1 MFRSKRAYRGKISA
15 WDGSAEPLVQ
25 GRCRVDGDGSRAKL
39 KPAVNSRIRGFQARA
54 CKRFGGTQIGRKGAN
69 GLNIS
74 ARNLAEYGAVSSS
87 DESCNR
93 MESIMRVSHLA
104 ILLGLTLMNT
114 GELRAEDS
122 ILRDLSVEQATAF
135 QAGTPAPGSLRVST
149 WVDRHDLTYARG
161 DAVRIFVKTNE
172 DAYVTIVNVG
182 PSGKVTQLFP
192 NAFQQSNRVAANRAL
207 EVPSANGGSRINVSG
222 PVGAELIKVFVSN
235 EPIKIIPESQLVGS
249 GAFRALAGGVSDLV
263 RNLEVSAGGP
273 AGGQSKFAISNLI
286 IKTISSRRAS
296 NAANPA
302 FVVAQAAK
310 PAPAQPAPS
319 TMTSEAVPPAPGS
332 SSSTPSNQPSA
343 PSTAIGQLEQPFPLL
358 IAADKTAYRAGQKI
372 TLAVT
377 SFRSCRL
384 TVLDIDANGAVRVLF
399 PTREAQNV
407 QVQPMQT
414 IIVSGESSP
423 VPLQASDPS
432 GQKQVVAVCSS
443 DAAAPATVNDDAEQ
457 TITAGVSTES
467 IANDAPGPMKPAETT
482 AVAAVSLSIHP

>member
-1 MFRSKRAYRGKISA
+1 
-15 WDGSAEPLVQ
+15 
-25 GRCRVDGDGSRAKL
+25 
-39 KPAVNSRIRGFQARA
+39 
-54 CKRFGGTQIGRKGAN
+54 
-69 GLNIS
+69 
-74 ARNLAEYGAVSSS
+74 
-87 DESCNR
+87 

-114 GELRAEDS
+114 GELCAEDS

-135 QAGTPAPGSLRVST
+135 QAGTPAPGSLRIST

-172 DAYVTIVNVG
+172 DAYVTIINVG

-249 GAFRALAGGVSDLV
+249 GAFRSLAGGVSDLV
-263 RNLEVSAGGP
+263 RNLEVTAAAP
-273 AGGQSKFAISNLI
+273 ASGESKFAISNLV

-310 PAPAQPAPS
+310 PAPAS

-332 SSSTPSNQPSA
+332 SSSTRSDQPSA

-407 QVQPMQT
+407 QIQPMQT

-432 GQKQVVAVCSS
+432 GQKQVLAVCSS
-443 DAAAPATVNDDAEQ
+443 DAAAPATVNEDAEQ

-467 IANDAPGPMKPAETT
+467 IANDAPGLMKPAETT

>member
-1 MFRSKRAYRGKISA
+1 
-15 WDGSAEPLVQ
+15 
-25 GRCRVDGDGSRAKL
+25 
-39 KPAVNSRIRGFQARA
+39 
-54 CKRFGGTQIGRKGAN
+54 
-69 GLNIS
+69 
-74 ARNLAEYGAVSSS
+74 
-87 DESCNR
+87 

-135 QAGTPAPGSLRVST
+135 QAGTPAPGSLRIST

-172 DAYVTIVNVG
+172 DAYVTIINVG

-192 NAFQQSNRVAANRAL
+192 NALQQSNRVAANRAL

-222 PVGAELIKVFVSN
+222 PVGAELIKVFVSS

-249 GAFRALAGGVSDLV
+249 GAFRSLAGGVSDLV
-263 RNLEVSAGGP
+263 RNLEVSADGP
-273 AGGQSKFAISNLI
+273 AGGQSKFAISNLV

-296 NAANPA
+296 NAPANPA
-302 FVVAQAAK
+302 FVVAQAT
-310 PAPAQPAPS
+310 APAQPAPS
-319 TMTSEAVPPAPGS
+319 TVTSEPVPSAPAS
-332 SSSTPSNQPSA
+332 SFSTLSNQPSA
-343 PSTAIGQLEQPFPLL
+343 QSTAIGQLEQPFPLL

-414 IIVSGESSP
+414 IIVSDESSP

-432 GQKQVVAVCSS
+432 GQKQVLAVCSS
-443 DAAAPATVNDDAEQ
+443 DAAAPATANENPDQ

-467 IANDAPGPMKPAETT
+467 IANDAPGLMKPAETT

>member
-1 MFRSKRAYRGKISA
+1 
-15 WDGSAEPLVQ
+15 
-25 GRCRVDGDGSRAKL
+25 
-39 KPAVNSRIRGFQARA
+39 
-54 CKRFGGTQIGRKGAN
+54 
-69 GLNIS
+69 
-74 ARNLAEYGAVSSS
+74 
-87 DESCNR
+87 

-114 GELRAEDS
+114 GELRADDS

-135 QAGTPAPGSLRVST
+135 QAGTPAPGSLRIST
-149 WVDRHDLTYARG
+149 WVDRHDLTYAHG

-172 DAYVTIVNVG
+172 DAYVTIINVG
-182 PSGKVTQLFP
+182 PSGRVTQLFP

-222 PVGAELIKVFVSN
+222 PVGAELIKVFVSS

-249 GAFRALAGGVSDLV
+249 GAFRSLAGGVSDLV
-263 RNLEVSAGGP
+263 RNLEVSADGP
-273 AGGQSKFAISNLI
+273 AGGQSKFAISNLV

-296 NAANPA
+296 NAPANPA

-310 PAPAQPAPS
+310 PAPTQPDPS
-319 TMTSEAVPPAPGS
+319 TMTSEIVPPAPAS
-332 SSSTPSNQPSA
+332 SSSTPSNQPGA

-358 IAADKTAYRAGQKI
+358 IAADKTTYRAGQKI

-423 VPLQASDPS
+423 LQASDPS

-457 TITAGVSTES
+457 TITAAVSTES
-467 IANDAPGPMKPAETT
+467 IANDAPGLMKPAETT

>member
-1 MFRSKRAYRGKISA
+1 
-15 WDGSAEPLVQ
+15 
-25 GRCRVDGDGSRAKL
+25 
-39 KPAVNSRIRGFQARA
+39 
-54 CKRFGGTQIGRKGAN
+54 
-69 GLNIS
+69 
-74 ARNLAEYGAVSSS
+74 
-87 DESCNR
+87 
-93 MESIMRVSHLA
+93 MRVSHLA

-122 ILRDLSVEQATAF
+122 ILRDLSVQQATAF
-135 QAGTPAPGSLRVST
+135 QAGTPAPGSLRIST

-172 DAYVTIVNVG
+172 DAYVTIINVG
-182 PSGKVTQLFP
+182 PSGTVTQLFP

-249 GAFRALAGGVSDLV
+249 GAFRSLAGGVSDLV

-273 AGGQSKFAISNLI
+273 AGGQSKFAISNLV

-407 QVQPMQT
+407 QIQPMQT

-432 GQKQVVAVCSS
+432 GQKQVLAVCSS
-443 DAAAPATVNDDAEQ
+443 DAAAPATVNEDAEQ
-457 TITAGVSTES
+457 TITAGQVPSLEEQLGINDIGS
-467 IANDAPGPMKPAETT
+467 GAIRPIANDAPGLMKPAETT

>member
-1 MFRSKRAYRGKISA
+1 MRA
-15 WDGSAEPLVQ
+15 
-25 GRCRVDGDGSRAKL
+25 
-39 KPAVNSRIRGFQARA
+39 
-54 CKRFGGTQIGRKGAN
+54 
-69 GLNIS
+69 
-74 ARNLAEYGAVSSS
+74 
-87 DESCNR
+87 
-93 MESIMRVSHLA
+93 SHLA
-104 ILLGLTLMNT
+104 VLFGVALVTSG
-114 GELRAEDS
+114 LRAEDS
-122 ILRDLSVEQATAF
+122 LLRDLSAEQATAF
-135 QAGTPAPGSLRVST
+135 QAGTPAPGSLRVSA

-182 PSGKVTQLFP
+182 PSGKVTHLFP
-192 NAFQQSNRVAANRAL
+192 NAFQQSNRVVANRTL
-207 EVPSANGGSRINVSG
+207 EVPSGNGGSRINVSG
-222 PVGAELIKVFVSN
+222 PVGAELIKVFVSS

-249 GAFRALAGGVSDLV
+249 GAFRSLAGGVSDLV
-263 RNLEVSAGGP
+263 RNLEVTAAAP
-273 AGGQSKFAISNLI
+273 ARRESKFAISNLV

-310 PAPAQPAPS
+310 PAPARPAPS
-319 TMTSEAVPPAPGS
+319 RMTSEAVSPTPPGLETQLGIEDIGQGLTPRS
-332 SSSTPSNQPSA
+332 PSSTPSNQPSA

-423 VPLQASDPS
+423 ALQASDPS
-432 GQKQVVAVCSS
+432 GQKQVLAVCSS
-443 DAAAPATVNDDAEQ
+443 DAAAPATVNENPEQ

-467 IANDAPGPMKPAETT
+467 IANDAPGLMKPAETT

>member
-1 MFRSKRAYRGKISA
+1 
-15 WDGSAEPLVQ
+15 
-25 GRCRVDGDGSRAKL
+25 
-39 KPAVNSRIRGFQARA
+39 
-54 CKRFGGTQIGRKGAN
+54 
-69 GLNIS
+69 
-74 ARNLAEYGAVSSS
+74 
-87 DESCNR
+87 
-93 MESIMRVSHLA
+93 MRVSHLA
-104 ILLGLTLMNT
+104 LAVLFEVALVTNGV
-114 GELRAEDS
+114 RAEDS
-122 ILRDLSVEQATAF
+122 LLRDLSAEQATAF
-135 QAGTPAPGSLRVST
+135 QAGTPAPGSLRVSA

-182 PSGKVTQLFP
+182 PSGKVTHLFP
-192 NAFQQSNRVAANRAL
+192 NAFQQSNRVAANRTF
-207 EVPSANGGSRINVSG
+207 EVPSGNGGSRINVSG
-222 PVGAELIKVFVSN
+222 PVGAELIKVFVSS

-249 GAFRALAGGVSDLV
+249 GAFRSLAGGVSDLV
-263 RNLEVSAGGP
+263 RNLEVTAATP
-273 AGGQSKFAISNLI
+273 ASGKFAISNLV

-296 NAANPA
+296 NAGNSA

-310 PAPAQPAPS
+310 PALAQPAPS

-332 SSSTPSNQPSA
+332 SSSTPSNQPIA

-407 QVQPMQT
+407 QIQPMQT

-432 GQKQVVAVCSS
+432 GQKQVLAVCSS
-443 DAAAPATVNDDAEQ
+443 DAAAPAAVNEDAEQ

-467 IANDAPGPMKPAETT
+467 IANDAPGLMKPAETT

>member
-1 MFRSKRAYRGKISA
+1 
-15 WDGSAEPLVQ
+15 
-25 GRCRVDGDGSRAKL
+25 
-39 KPAVNSRIRGFQARA
+39 
-54 CKRFGGTQIGRKGAN
+54 
-69 GLNIS
+69 
-74 ARNLAEYGAVSSS
+74 
-87 DESCNR
+87 
-93 MESIMRVSHLA
+93 MRVSHLA

-122 ILRDLSVEQATAF
+122 MLRDLSVEQATAF
-135 QAGTPAPGSLRVST
+135 HAGTPAPGSLRIST

-172 DAYVTIVNVG
+172 DAYVTIINVG

-222 PVGAELIKVFVSN
+222 PVGAELIKVFVSS

-249 GAFRALAGGVSDLV
+249 GAFRSLAGGVSDLV
-263 RNLEVSAGGP
+263 RNLEVTAAAP
-273 AGGQSKFAISNLI
+273 ARRESKFAISNLV

-296 NAANPA
+296 NAHPA

-310 PAPAQPAPS
+310 PAPARPAPS
-319 TMTSEAVPPAPGS
+319 RMTSEAVSPTPPGLETQLGIEDIGQGLTPRS
-332 SSSTPSNQPSA
+332 PSSTPSNQPSA

-399 PTREAQNV
+399 PTREAQNA

-432 GQKQVVAVCSS
+432 GQKQVVAQFRCCSS
-443 DAAAPATVNDDAEQ
+443 RY
-457 TITAGVSTES
+457 S
-467 IANDAPGPMKPAETT
+467 
-482 AVAAVSLSIHP
+482 

>member
-1 MFRSKRAYRGKISA
+1 MGAVADS
-15 WDGSAEPLVQ
+15 
-25 GRCRVDGDGSRAKL
+25 KL
-39 KPAVNSRIRGFQARA
+39 KPAVNSRIRDFQARA

-74 ARNLAEYGAVSSS
+74 ARDLAAYVAVSFS
-87 DESCNR
+87 DEPCNR

-104 ILLGLTLMNT
+104 ILLGLTLVNT
-114 GELRAEDS
+114 GELRADDS
-122 ILRDLSVEQATAF
+122 ILRDLSAEQATAF
-135 QAGTPAPGSLRVST
+135 QAGSPAPGSLRVST

-192 NAFQQSNRVAANRAL
+192 NAFQQSSRVAANRAL
-207 EVPSANGGSRINVSG
+207 EVPSGNGGSRINVSG

-249 GAFRALAGGVSDLV
+249 GAFRSLAGGVSDLV
-263 RNLEVSAGGP
+263 RNLEVTAAAP
-273 AGGQSKFAISNLI
+273 ASGESKFAISNLV

-302 FVVAQAAK
+302 FVVAQATK

-319 TMTSEAVPPAPGS
+319 TMTSEAVPLAPGS
-332 SSSTPSNQPSA
+332 SSSTPFPSA

-407 QVQPMQT
+407 QIQPMQT
-414 IIVSGESSP
+414 VVVSGESSP
-423 VPLQASDPS
+423 VMLEASPS
-432 GQKQVVAVCSS
+432 GQKQVVAICTADS
-443 DAAAPATVNDDAEQ
+443 AATAEGDGHVEQ
-457 TITAGVSTES
+457 TVAAGTPTAPV
-467 IANDAPGPMKPAETT
+467 ADDVPGPVKPAETT
-482 AVAAVSLSIHP
+482 AVTAVSLSIYP

>member
-1 MFRSKRAYRGKISA
+1 
-15 WDGSAEPLVQ
+15 
-25 GRCRVDGDGSRAKL
+25 
-39 KPAVNSRIRGFQARA
+39 
-54 CKRFGGTQIGRKGAN
+54 
-69 GLNIS
+69 
-74 ARNLAEYGAVSSS
+74 
-87 DESCNR
+87 
-93 MESIMRVSHLA
+93 MESIMRVSRLA
-104 ILLGLTLMNT
+104 ILLGLTLMNP
-114 GELRAEDS
+114 GELRAEES
-122 ILRDLSVEQATAF
+122 ILRDLSAEQVTAF
-135 QAGTPAPGSLRVST
+135 QAGTPAPGSLHVST

-172 DAYVTIVNVG
+172 DAYVTIINVG

-207 EVPSANGGSRINVSG
+207 EVPSGNGGSRINVSG

-249 GAFRALAGGVSDLV
+249 GAFRSLAGGVSYLV
-263 RNLEVSAGGP
+263 RNLEVTAAAP
-273 AGGQSKFAISNLI
+273 ASGESKFAISNLV

-296 NAANPA
+296 NAANPT

-310 PAPAQPAPS
+310 
-319 TMTSEAVPPAPGS
+319 PAPGS
-332 SSSTPSNQPSA
+332 SSSTPSNQPNAS
-343 PSTAIGQLEQPFPLL
+343 STAIGQLEQPFPLL

-407 QVQPMQT
+407 QIQPMQT

-432 GQKQVVAVCSS
+432 GQKQVLAVCSS
-443 DAAAPATVNDDAEQ
+443 DAAAPATVNEGAEQ
-457 TITAGVSTES
+457 TITAGQVPSLEEQLGINDIGS
-467 IANDAPGPMKPAETT
+467 GAIRPIANDAPGLMKPAETT

>member
-1 MFRSKRAYRGKISA
+1 
-15 WDGSAEPLVQ
+15 
-25 GRCRVDGDGSRAKL
+25 
-39 KPAVNSRIRGFQARA
+39 
-54 CKRFGGTQIGRKGAN
+54 
-69 GLNIS
+69 
-74 ARNLAEYGAVSSS
+74 
-87 DESCNR
+87 
-93 MESIMRVSHLA
+93 MRVSYLA
-104 ILLGLTLMNT
+104 ILIGLTLMNT

-122 ILRDLSVEQATAF
+122 ILRDLSAEQATAF
-135 QAGTPAPGSLRVST
+135 QTGTPAPGSLRVST

-161 DAVRIFVKTNE
+161 DAIRIFVKTNE
-172 DAYVTIVNVG
+172 DAYVTIINVG

-192 NAFQQSNRVAANRAL
+192 NAFQRSNRVAANRAL
-207 EVPSANGGSRINVSG
+207 EVPSANGGSHINVSG
-222 PVGAELIKVFVSN
+222 PVGAELIKVFVSS
-235 EPIKIIPESQLVGS
+235 EPIKIIPESQLVGI
-249 GAFRALAGGVSDLV
+249 GAFRSLAGGVSDLV

-273 AGGQSKFAISNLI
+273 AGGQSKFAISNLV

-296 NAANPA
+296 NAHPA

-319 TMTSEAVPPAPGS
+319 TMTSEAVPPAPAS

-343 PSTAIGQLEQPFPLL
+343 PSTAIGQFEQRSLL

-414 IIVSGESSP
+414 IIVSSESSP
-423 VPLQASDPS
+423 VPLVTSDPPA
-432 GQKQVVAVCSS
+432 QKQVVAVCNS

-467 IANDAPGPMKPAETT
+467 IANDAPGLMKPAETT

>member
-1 MFRSKRAYRGKISA
+1 
-15 WDGSAEPLVQ
+15 
-25 GRCRVDGDGSRAKL
+25 
-39 KPAVNSRIRGFQARA
+39 
-54 CKRFGGTQIGRKGAN
+54 
-69 GLNIS
+69 
-74 ARNLAEYGAVSSS
+74 
-87 DESCNR
+87 
-93 MESIMRVSHLA
+93 MRVSHLA
-104 ILLGLTLMNT
+104 VLFGVALVTSG
-114 GELRAEDS
+114 LRAEDS
-122 ILRDLSVEQATAF
+122 LLRDLSAEQATAF
-135 QAGTPAPGSLRVST
+135 QAGTPAPGSLRVSA

-182 PSGKVTQLFP
+182 PSGKVTHLFP
-192 NAFQQSNRVAANRAL
+192 NAFQQSNRVVANRTL
-207 EVPSANGGSRINVSG
+207 EVPSGNGGSRINVSG
-222 PVGAELIKVFVSN
+222 PVGAELIKVFVSS

-249 GAFRALAGGVSDLV
+249 GAFRSLAGGVSDLV
-263 RNLEVSAGGP
+263 RNLEVTAAAP
-273 AGGQSKFAISNLI
+273 ARRESKFAISNLV

-319 TMTSEAVPPAPGS
+319 TVTSEVVPPAPGS

-343 PSTAIGQLEQPFPLL
+343 SSTAIGQLEQPFPLL

-407 QVQPMQT
+407 QIQPMQT

-423 VPLQASDPS
+423 ALQASDPS
-432 GQKQVVAVCSS
+432 GQKQVLAVCSS
-443 DAAAPATVNDDAEQ
+443 DAAAPATVNEDAEQ

-467 IANDAPGPMKPAETT
+467 IANDAPGLMKPAETT
-482 AVAAVSLSIHP
+482 AVAAVSLFIHP

>member
-1 MFRSKRAYRGKISA
+1 
-15 WDGSAEPLVQ
+15 
-25 GRCRVDGDGSRAKL
+25 
-39 KPAVNSRIRGFQARA
+39 
-54 CKRFGGTQIGRKGAN
+54 
-69 GLNIS
+69 
-74 ARNLAEYGAVSSS
+74 
-87 DESCNR
+87 
-93 MESIMRVSHLA
+93 MRVSHLA

-135 QAGTPAPGSLRVST
+135 QAGTPAPGSLRIST

-161 DAVRIFVKTNE
+161 DDVRIFVKTNE

-222 PVGAELIKVFVSN
+222 PVGAELIKVFVSS

-249 GAFRALAGGVSDLV
+249 GAFRSLAGGVSDLV

-273 AGGQSKFAISNLI
+273 AGGQSKFAISNLV

-296 NAANPA
+296 DAANPA

-310 PAPAQPAPS
+310 PASAQPAPS
-319 TMTSEAVPPAPGS
+319 TMTSEAVPPAPPGS

-407 QVQPMQT
+407 QIQPMQT

-432 GQKQVVAVCSS
+432 GQKQVLAVCSS
-443 DAAAPATVNDDAEQ
+443 DAAAPGTVNEDAEQ

-467 IANDAPGPMKPAETT
+467 IANDAPGLMKPAETT

>member
-1 MFRSKRAYRGKISA
+1 M
-15 WDGSAEPLVQ
+15 
-25 GRCRVDGDGSRAKL
+25 
-39 KPAVNSRIRGFQARA
+39 RI
-54 CKRFGGTQIGRKGAN
+54 
-69 GLNIS
+69 
-74 ARNLAEYGAVSSS
+74 
-87 DESCNR
+87 
-93 MESIMRVSHLA
+93 SHLA
-104 ILLGLTLMNT
+104 VLFGVALVTSG
-114 GELRAEDS
+114 LRAEDS
-122 ILRDLSVEQATAF
+122 LLRDLSAEQATAF
-135 QAGTPAPGSLRVST
+135 QAGTPAPGSLRVSA

-161 DAVRIFVKTNE
+161 DAIRIFVKTNE

-182 PSGKVTQLFP
+182 PSGKVTHLFP
-192 NAFQQSNRVAANRAL
+192 NAFQQSNRVAANRTL
-207 EVPSANGGSRINVSG
+207 EVPSGNGGSRINVSG
-222 PVGAELIKVFVSN
+222 PVGAELIKVFVSS

-249 GAFRALAGGVSDLV
+249 GAFRSLAGGVSDLV

-273 AGGQSKFAISNLI
+273 AGGQSKFAISNLV
-286 IKTISSRRAS
+286 IKTISSRQAS
-296 NAANPA
+296 NAPKPA

-310 PAPAQPAPS
+310 PAPTQPAPS
-319 TMTSEAVPPAPGS
+319 TMTSEVVPAAPAF
-332 SSSTPSNQPSA
+332 STPSNQPGA

-399 PTREAQNV
+399 PTRAVQNV

-414 IIVSGESSP
+414 IIVSGESSA

-432 GQKQVVAVCSS
+432 GQKQVVAVCIS

-467 IANDAPGPMKPAETT
+467 VANDAPGLMKPAETT
-482 AVAAVSLSIHP
+482 AVAAMSLSIYP

>member
-1 MFRSKRAYRGKISA
+1 
-15 WDGSAEPLVQ
+15 
-25 GRCRVDGDGSRAKL
+25 
-39 KPAVNSRIRGFQARA
+39 
-54 CKRFGGTQIGRKGAN
+54 
-69 GLNIS
+69 
-74 ARNLAEYGAVSSS
+74 
-87 DESCNR
+87 
-93 MESIMRVSHLA
+93 MRVSHLA

-122 ILRDLSVEQATAF
+122 ILRDLSAEQATAF
-135 QAGTPAPGSLRVST
+135 QAGTPAPGSLRIST

-161 DAVRIFVKTNE
+161 DYVRIFVKTNE
-172 DAYVTIVNVG
+172 DAYVTVINVG

-222 PVGAELIKVFVSN
+222 PVGAELIKVFVSS

-249 GAFRALAGGVSDLV
+249 GAFRSLAGGVSDLV
-263 RNLEVSAGGP
+263 RNLEVSAGG
-273 AGGQSKFAISNLI
+273 QSKFAISNLV

-319 TMTSEAVPPAPGS
+319 TVTSEVVPPAPVS

-407 QVQPMQT
+407 QIQPMQT

-432 GQKQVVAVCSS
+432 GQKQVLAVCSS
-443 DAAAPATVNDDAEQ
+443 DAAVPATVNEDAEQ
-457 TITAGVSTES
+457 TITAGQVPSSLEEQLGIGAIRP
-467 IANDAPGPMKPAETT
+467 IANDAPGLMKPAETT

>member
-1 MFRSKRAYRGKISA
+1 
-15 WDGSAEPLVQ
+15 
-25 GRCRVDGDGSRAKL
+25 
-39 KPAVNSRIRGFQARA
+39 
-54 CKRFGGTQIGRKGAN
+54 
-69 GLNIS
+69 
-74 ARNLAEYGAVSSS
+74 
-87 DESCNR
+87 
-93 MESIMRVSHLA
+93 MRVSHLA

-135 QAGTPAPGSLRVST
+135 QAGTPAPGSLRIST

-172 DAYVTIVNVG
+172 DAYVTIINVG

-222 PVGAELIKVFVSN
+222 PVGAELIKVFVSS

-249 GAFRALAGGVSDLV
+249 GAFRSLAGGVSDLV

-273 AGGQSKFAISNLI
+273 AGGQSKFAISNLV

-296 NAANPA
+296 NAAKPA
-302 FVVAQAAK
+302 FVMAQAAK
-310 PAPAQPAPS
+310 PAQPAPS
-319 TMTSEAVPPAPGS
+319 TMTSEAVSPAPPGLETQLGIEDIGQGLIPRS
-332 SSSTPSNQPSA
+332 PSSTPSNQPSA

-467 IANDAPGPMKPAETT
+467 IANDAPGLMKPAETT

>member
-1 MFRSKRAYRGKISA
+1 VAQLRQRSLQPK
-15 WDGSAEPLVQ
+15 E
-25 GRCRVDGDGSRAKL
+25 
-39 KPAVNSRIRGFQARA
+39 N
-54 CKRFGGTQIGRKGAN
+54 
-69 GLNIS
+69 
-74 ARNLAEYGAVSSS
+74 
-87 DESCNR
+87 
-93 MESIMRVSHLA
+93 IMRVSHLA
-104 ILLGLTLMNT
+104 VLFGVALVTSG
-114 GELRAEDS
+114 LRAEDS
-122 ILRDLSVEQATAF
+122 LLRDLSVEQATAF
-135 QAGTPAPGSLRVST
+135 QAGTPAPGSLRVSA

-182 PSGKVTQLFP
+182 PSGKVTHLFP
-192 NAFQQSNRVAANRAL
+192 NAFQQSNRVAANRTL
-207 EVPSANGGSRINVSG
+207 EVPSGNGGSRINVSG

-249 GAFRALAGGVSDLV
+249 GAFRSLAGGVSDLV
-263 RNLEVSAGGP
+263 RNLEVSAATP
-273 AGGQSKFAISNLI
+273 ASGKFAISNLV

-296 NAANPA
+296 NAGNSA

-310 PAPAQPAPS
+310 PAPAPS
-319 TMTSEAVPPAPGS
+319 TMTSGAVPPASPAS
-332 SSSTPSNQPSA
+332 SSSTPSNQPIA
-343 PSTAIGQLEQPFPLL
+343 PSTTIGLEQPFPLL

-423 VPLQASDPS
+423 LQASDPS

-457 TITAGVSTES
+457 TITAAVSTES
-467 IANDAPGPMKPAETT
+467 IANDAPGLMKPAETT

>member
-1 MFRSKRAYRGKISA
+1 
-15 WDGSAEPLVQ
+15 
-25 GRCRVDGDGSRAKL
+25 
-39 KPAVNSRIRGFQARA
+39 
-54 CKRFGGTQIGRKGAN
+54 
-69 GLNIS
+69 
-74 ARNLAEYGAVSSS
+74 
-87 DESCNR
+87 
-93 MESIMRVSHLA
+93 MRVSHLA
-104 ILLGLTLMNT
+104 VLFGVALVTSG
-114 GELRAEDS
+114 LRAEDS
-122 ILRDLSVEQATAF
+122 LLRDLSAEQATAF
-135 QAGTPAPGSLRVST
+135 QAGTPAPGSLRVSA

-172 DAYVTIVNVG
+172 DAYVTIINVG

-263 RNLEVSAGGP
+263 RNLEVSAGG
-273 AGGQSKFAISNLI
+273 QSKFAISNLV

-319 TMTSEAVPPAPGS
+319 TMTSEAVPPAPAS

-407 QVQPMQT
+407 QIQPMQT

-432 GQKQVVAVCSS
+432 GQKQVLAVCSS
-443 DAAAPATVNDDAEQ
+443 DAAAPATVNEDAEQ
-457 TITAGVSTES
+457 TITAGQVPSSLEEQLGIGAIRP
-467 IANDAPGPMKPAETT
+467 IANDAPNLMKPAETT